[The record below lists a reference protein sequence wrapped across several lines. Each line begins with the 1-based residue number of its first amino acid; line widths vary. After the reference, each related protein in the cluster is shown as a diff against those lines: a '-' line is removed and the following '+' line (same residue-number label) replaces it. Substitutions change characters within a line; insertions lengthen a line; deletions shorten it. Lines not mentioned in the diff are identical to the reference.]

1 RSTAAARTW
10 LAAAS
15 STTPP
20 TRSTATPSPTGLK
33 RKDRDDERRRQA
45 GHPGGDRAIFAHLRQ
60 QGRGRVRAALRRGR
74 DPRSHRPRRVE
85 PDGQAVVA
93 GRDSRVGG
101 AAAPAQRGQ
110 SSAPLPVG
118 DSLRRADRGDGERAT
133 MLLLTRQ
140 GAPDAAPLLHLTG
153 IYHDRWRKTRE
164 GWRLVHRAA
173 RVDRDPGYAKHWA

>member
-1 RSTAAARTW
+1 
-10 LAAAS
+10 S

-74 DPRSHRPRRVE
+74 DPRSHRPRRVQ

-93 GRDSRVGG
+93 G
-101 AAAPAQRGQ
+101 
-110 SSAPLPVG
+110 
-118 DSLRRADRGDGERAT
+118 
-133 MLLLTRQ
+133 

-173 RVDRDPGYAKHWA
+173 RVDRDPSYAKHWA